1 MKKCIKKSFS
11 AVLAAVLLTFFCGAF
26 SGCTVNAADAGVQ
39 ISVDITW
46 DSMQFTYSGGT
57 WNPETHTYENGSWS
71 TEGGNFTVTNH
82 SSVRVVAEFTY
93 TPSVEMGNIFGSFTK
108 PRLTLPVA
116 GSAATKL
123 SLGGAPSKLLAND
136 PLGTVTIMI
145 KPLGAS
151 SGEDEGEWDINPDY

>member
-1 MKKCIKKSFS
+1 MRRCIEKSFS
-11 AVLAAVLLTFFCGAF
+11 TILAVVLLTLLCSAFFVCNA
-26 SGCTVNAADAGVQ
+26 SAADSGTQ
-39 ISVDITW
+39 ISVDIIW
-46 DSMQFTYSGGT
+46 DSVQFTYSGGT

-136 PLGTVTIMI
+136 PLGIVTIMI